1 MGTWLHV
8 MSNRSV
14 IDLIVY
20 SALGLIDISCL
31 FRTRN
36 LYPLDTVI
44 QVRMP
49 LSLSDVSLLLS
60 ELGEGDMNSSFREVS
75 RKLNQEG
82 EWMFLWRGLK
92 MALRVAVSGR
102 GGQKHRIVHFKEILE
117 ERVLCTASLWYTQE
131 KQIKQQGTRYLNSK
145 KMNRQRNPIRR
156 LPNK

>member
-1 MGTWLHV
+1 M
-8 MSNRSV
+8 
-14 IDLIVY
+14 Y

-49 LSLSDVSLLLS
+49 LSFSDVSLLLS

-75 RKLNQEG
+75 GKLNQEG
-82 EWMFLWRGLK
+82 EWRGLK

-102 GGQKHRIVHFKEILE
+102 GGQKHQIVHFKEILE
-117 ERVLCTASLWYTQE
+117 ERVLCAASSWYTQE
-131 KQIKQQGTRYLNSK
+131 KQIKRQGTRCLN
-145 KMNRQRNPIRR
+145 
-156 LPNK
+156 